1 MRMIISFLF
10 QVLST
15 ELIVGLG
22 YSSLWLSFF
31 YKLYIGHHIFI
42 YFNKYTFPFIYLL
55 LYKIYMVIIFLYIL
69 INVLHIKINY
79 LYLYIPVHFNVL
91 KRDFFDPVVTI
102 KSRNF
107 FYCVSW
113 VLSGFFNWSTRGCN
127 LAAHSSIHASFILRR
142 GLTRFQLPKILLRPE
157 NIECRNLSDILEWGP
172 GAILIGNIPF
182 IAP

>member
-1 MRMIISFLF
+1 MIFHTFRSNRIHSLKKGKKVCIIRSQRYKNRSMMRMIISFLF

-102 KSRNF
+102 KSRNCLIAKAWCCLGL
-107 FYCVSW
+107 Y
-113 VLSGFFNWSTRGCN
+113 WSTRGCN
-127 LAAHSSIHASFILRR
+127 LAAHSYWDEGLQDSSCLRAS
-142 GLTRFQLPKILLRPE
+142 
-157 NIECRNLSDILEWGP
+157 
-172 GAILIGNIPF
+172 
-182 IAP
+182 